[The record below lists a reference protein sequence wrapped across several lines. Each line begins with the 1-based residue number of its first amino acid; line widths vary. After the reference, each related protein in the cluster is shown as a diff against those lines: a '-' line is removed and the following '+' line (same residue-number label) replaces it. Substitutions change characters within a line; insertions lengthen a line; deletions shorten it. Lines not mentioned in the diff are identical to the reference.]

1 MARGQPPHLER
12 VSRKPGSPTRST
24 PRPYPPERHRV
35 VLPLAAAGGLA
46 IDR

>member
-1 MARGQPPHLER
+1 MARGQPPHLEW
-12 VSRKPGSPTRST
+12 VARKPGSPTRST
-24 PRPYPPERHRV
+24 PPERHRV